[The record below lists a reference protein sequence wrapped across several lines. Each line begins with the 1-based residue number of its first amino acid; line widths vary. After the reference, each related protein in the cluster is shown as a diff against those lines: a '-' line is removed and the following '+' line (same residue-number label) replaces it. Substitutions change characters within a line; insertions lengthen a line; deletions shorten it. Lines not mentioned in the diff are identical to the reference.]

1 MLKIKLVRTGKR
13 NQAHYRIVINEAK
26 DRRDGAYLEMIG
38 HYIPA
43 LKPKVLELNLD
54 RYNFWIS
61 QGAQPT
67 ETVAFLA
74 KVAKSGKGFPVKK
87 KKPNKKAKLAKKEM
101 AEEKEVAKQEKIE
114 EKIEEKEVA
123 KHEEEASKTEKTEE
137 KVEAKEVLKTEEKVE
152 EKVEEKQALNAEKIE
167 EKSAKK

>member
-1 MLKIKLVRTGKR
+1 MLKIKLARTGKR

-26 DRRDGAYLEMIG
+26 DRRDGSYVEMIG

-43 LKPKVLELNLD
+43 LEPKVLELNLD

-74 KVAKSGKGFPVKK
+74 KVAKSGKGFPTKK
-87 KKPNKKAKLAKKEM
+87 KKPNKKAKLAKKEEADKKVEKNETVVEEKQEKVEKKDQEKTEKKEAPAKEK
-101 AEEKEVAKQEKIE
+101 AEEKVEK
-114 EKIEEKEVA
+114 
-123 KHEEEASKTEKTEE
+123 KTEE
-137 KVEAKEVLKTEEKVE
+137 KS
-152 EKVEEKQALNAEKIE
+152 E